1 MDAILNIDNNETKKV
16 GISNE
21 GGGIT
26 GSIDFLSDNNS
37 EKSNNSVHN
46 SPLAKP
52 SSPSLGVTDS
62 MGINMLGSAPA
73 PETNM
78 FGSAS
83 GDPKPGGDPKP
94 EGNTTE
100 QGPSEDNFMM
110 NKPDE
115 EFKPLH
121 RMSATEIKNEKID
134 YIYKFKKLGDQGIRT
149 TMNYNMNSPLDEMRN
164 EYLKLKRQREIDNAV
179 KFQRKMLMAAVT
191 GLEFLNNKF
200 DPFSV
205 KLDGWSESV
214 NENVFDYDEIFEEL
228 FAKYGGGDS
237 DVAPEIRLI
246 FALGGSAFMYH
257 LQNTMFK
264 SSLPGMDDILKQ
276 NPDLMKQFASAAV
289 GSMNEQGGPPPGMA
303 GMMNGLSGGGGGGG
317 GGMGGLAG
325 MMGQMMGGGGGGG
338 GGGQGQ
344 GPPRGPPQRPPSP
357 QRPDMDGPDGLDDII
372 KTMNLEPGKLP
383 DLDNI
388 SLISGDTDRRGGITL
403 NL

>member
-1 MDAILNIDNNETKKV
+1 MDAILGIDNNETKTV

-37 EKSNNSVHN
+37 VKSNNSPLN
-46 SPLAKP
+46 SPMAKP
-52 SSPSLGVTDS
+52 AEPNLGVTDS
-62 MGINMLGSAPA
+62 MGMNMFGSKPSE
-73 PETNM
+73 ETNM
-78 FGSAS
+78 FSTQEQ
-83 GDPKPGGDPKP
+83 PKQDTPPP
-94 EGNTTE
+94 
-100 QGPSEDNFMM
+100 DNFMM
-110 NKPDE
+110 NTPSDD

-134 YIYKFKKLGDQGIRT
+134 YIYKFKKLGEQGIRT

-164 EYLKLKRQREIDNAV
+164 EYLKLKKQREIDNSV
-179 KFQRKMLMAAVT
+179 KFQRKILMAAVT

-200 DPFSV
+200 DPFAI

-214 NENVFDYDEIFEEL
+214 NESVFDYDEIFEEL
-228 FAKYGGGDS
+228 YAKYGGGGS

-246 FALGGSAFMYH
+246 FALGGSAFMFH

-289 GSMNEQGGPPPGMA
+289 GSMNEQGGPPSGMA
-303 GMMNGLSGGGGGGG
+303 GMMNAMGGGGGGG

-325 MMGQMMGGGGGGG
+325 MMGQMMGSGGGGGA
-338 GGGQGQ
+338 
-344 GPPRGPPQRPPSP
+344 PRRPPSP

-372 KTMNLEPGKLP
+372 KTMNLEPDKLP

-388 SLISGDTDRRGGITL
+388 SLISGDTDRRGGGITL

>member
-1 MDAILNIDNNETKKV
+1 MDAILGIDNNETKTV

-37 EKSNNSVHN
+37 DKSHN
-46 SPLAKP
+46 SPLNSPMAKP
-52 SSPSLGVTDS
+52 AEPNLGVTDT
-62 MGINMLGSAPA
+62 MGMNMFGSKPSE
-73 PETNM
+73 ETNM
-78 FGSAS
+78 FSTQE
-83 GDPKPGGDPKP
+83 PP
-94 EGNTTE
+94 
-100 QGPSEDNFMM
+100 QGQAKEDVQPPSDNFMM
-110 NKPDE
+110 NAPTDD

-134 YIYKFKKLGDQGIRT
+134 YIYKFKKLGEQGIRT

-164 EYLKLKRQREIDNAV
+164 EYLKLKKQREIDNSV
-179 KFQRKMLMAAVT
+179 KFQRKILMAAVT
-191 GLEFLNNKF
+191 GMEFLNNKF
-200 DPFSV
+200 DPFAI

-214 NENVFDYDEIFEEL
+214 NESVFDYDEIFEEL
-228 FAKYGGGDS
+228 YAKYGGGDS

-246 FALGGSAFMYH
+246 FALGGSAFMFH

-289 GSMNEQGGPPPGMA
+289 GSMNEQGGPPAGMA
-303 GMMNGLSGGGGGGG
+303 GMMNAMGGGGGGG
-317 GGMGGLAG
+317 QGGGGLGGLAG
-325 MMGQMMGGGGGGG
+325 MMGQMMGSGGGGMG
-338 GGGQGQ
+338 
-344 GPPRGPPQRPPSP
+344 GPPRRPPSP

-372 KTMNLEPGKLP
+372 KTMNLEPDKLP

-388 SLISGDTDRRGGITL
+388 SLISGDTDRKGGITL

>member
-1 MDAILNIDNNETKKV
+1 MDAILGIDNNETKTV

-37 EKSNNSVHN
+37 DKSHN
-46 SPLAKP
+46 SPLNSPMAKHAEP
-52 SSPSLGVTDS
+52 NLGVTDS
-62 MGINMLGSAPA
+62 MGINMLGSKPSV
-73 PETNM
+73 ETNM
-78 FGSAS
+78 FS
-83 GDPKPGGDPKP
+83 
-94 EGNTTE
+94 T
-100 QGPSEDNFMM
+100 QGPPKEEEVQPPSDNFMM
-110 NKPDE
+110 NTQED

-121 RMSATEIKNEKID
+121 RMNATEIKNEKID
-134 YIYKFKKLGDQGIRT
+134 YIYKFKKLGEQGIRT

-164 EYLKLKRQREIDNAV
+164 EYLKLKKQREVENSV
-179 KFQRKMLMAAVT
+179 KFQRKILMAAVT
-191 GLEFLNNKF
+191 GMEFLNNKF
-200 DPFSV
+200 DPFAI

-214 NENVFDYDEIFEEL
+214 NESVFDYDEIFEEL
-228 FAKYGGGDS
+228 YEKYGGGDS
-237 DVAPEIRLI
+237 DMAPEIRLI
-246 FALGGSAFMYH
+246 FALGGSAFMFH

-289 GSMNEQGGPPPGMA
+289 GSMNEQGGPPPGMT
-303 GMMNGLSGGGGGGG
+303 GMMNAMGGSAARGGSGGMGGGL
-317 GGMGGLAG
+317 GGLAG

-338 GGGQGQ
+338 GGG
-344 GPPRGPPQRPPSP
+344 GPPRRPPSP

-372 KTMNLEPGKLP
+372 KTMNLEPDKLP

-388 SLISGDTDRRGGITL
+388 SLISGDTDRKGGITL

>member
-16 GISNE
+16 DISNT

-37 EKSNNSVHN
+37 ERSNNSIN
-46 SPLAKP
+46 NPPITKP

-62 MGINMLGSAPA
+62 MGIDMLGSKPA
-73 PETNM
+73 EETNM
-78 FGSAS
+78 FSS
-83 GDPKPGGDPKP
+83 SEPKPVEAPTP
-94 EGNTTE
+94 TE
-100 QGPSEDNFMM
+100 DEHMM
-110 NKPDE
+110 NQPDE
-115 EFKPLH
+115 EFRPLH

-134 YIYKFKKLGDQGIRT
+134 YIYKFKKLGEQGIRT

-164 EYLKLKRQREIDNAV
+164 EYLKLRKQREIDNAV

-214 NENVFDYDEIFEEL
+214 NESIFDYDEIFEEL
-228 FAKYGGGDS
+228 FAKYGGPGDGEI
-237 DVAPEIRLI
+237 APEIRLI

-303 GMMNGLSGGGGGGG
+303 GMMNGIGRSGAGGGD
-317 GGMGGLAG
+317 MGGLAG
-325 MMGQMMGGGGGGG
+325 MMGQMMGSGGPGGPGG
-338 GGGQGQ
+338 PRGPGGPGGPRGP
-344 GPPRGPPQRPPSP
+344 GPPRGPPQRSPSP

-372 KTMNLEPGKLP
+372 KTMNLEPGRLP

-388 SLISGDTDRRGGITL
+388 SLISGDTDRKGGITL

>member
-1 MDAILNIDNNETKKV
+1 MDTILGIDNNETKKV
-16 GISNE
+16 DISNTT
-21 GGGIT
+21 GGIT

-37 EKSNNSVHN
+37 DKSNNN
-46 SPLAKP
+46 SPLNSPIAKP
-52 SSPSLGVTDS
+52 SSPSLGVSDS
-62 MGINMLGSAPA
+62 MGIDMLSSKPSE
-73 PETNM
+73 ETNL
-78 FGSAS
+78 FGSS
-83 GDPKPGGDPKP
+83 DSNQPKPPTEEAKP
-94 EGNTTE
+94 T
-100 QGPSEDNFMM
+100 EDNFMM
-110 NKPDE
+110 NNPDD

-134 YIYKFKKLGDQGIRT
+134 YIYKFKKLGEQGIRT

-164 EYLKLKRQREIDNAV
+164 EYLKLKRQREIDNSV
-179 KFQRKMLMAAVT
+179 KFQRKILMAAVT
-191 GLEFLNNKF
+191 GVEFLNNKF

-214 NENVFDYDEIFEEL
+214 NENIFDYDEIFEEL
-228 FAKYGGGDS
+228 FTKYGGGDGDS
-237 DVAPEIRLI
+237 DIAPEIRLI

-303 GMMNGLSGGGGGGG
+303 GMMNAMGKGAGGGGG
-317 GGMGGLAG
+317 GGMDGLAG
-325 MMGQMMGGGGGGG
+325 MMGQMMSGGMGGGGMGGGGMGGGGG
-338 GGGQGQ
+338 
-344 GPPRGPPQRPPSP
+344 PPRRPPSP

-372 KTMNLEPGKLP
+372 KTMNVDTDKLP

-388 SLISGDTDRRGGITL
+388 SLISGDTDRKGGITL